1 MEKEVSIALGL
12 AANQVLETERLILR
26 PVTLNDAKDMYEYAG
41 DEETTRYVFPT
52 HQSLQDTKEGIA
64 TYFMSAPLGKFAI
77 ELRQSG
83 KLIGTIDLRV
93 EEALRKGELGYALNK
108 AYWGQGL
115 VPEAAMEILS
125 LGFDRL
131 GLVSIQ
137 ALHDGNNPNSGRVME
152 KIGMK
157 KIGRI
162 PSERLSKGEVV
173 DMVLY
178 SISRQDWQRHIL

>member
-41 DEETTRYVFPT
+41 DEETTRYIFPT

-83 KLIGTIDLRV
+83 KLIGTIDLRA

-115 VPEAAMEILS
+115 VPEAAMAILS

-137 ALHDGNNPNSGRVME
+137 ALHDENNPNSGRVME